1 MFFLGN
7 LRGVGFK
14 ERSLP
19 QSFLPSF
26 RLFLPFPTFV
36 FMSLSAT
43 STLGPEAALA
53 SASDALDDALSV
65 LEAALEPYLRP
76 EASLSAAVQRLSDTP
91 LEAARLHASLATGV
105 LSLASCYLRVAGVDV
120 GAHDIKREFASLR
133 TINERI
139 KTTSVELDRRKEER
153 DLRLKAV
160 EAKKER
166 DAVKEG
172 SSKKRLPD
180 DNEQSSQWT
189 EGSHSA
195 SKKKRR

>member
-7 LRGVGFK
+7 LGELDFK
-14 ERSLP
+14 ESPSLRASLLP
-19 QSFLPSF
+19 FDFSFLSLYTIF
-26 RLFLPFPTFV
+26 
-36 FMSLSAT
+36 FMSLTAT
-43 STLGPEAALA
+43 SSLGPEAALA

-139 KTTSVELDRRKEER
+139 KTTSVELDM
-153 DLRLKAV
+153 RLK
-160 EAKKER
+160 AKKER
-166 DAVKEG
+166 DAGKEG